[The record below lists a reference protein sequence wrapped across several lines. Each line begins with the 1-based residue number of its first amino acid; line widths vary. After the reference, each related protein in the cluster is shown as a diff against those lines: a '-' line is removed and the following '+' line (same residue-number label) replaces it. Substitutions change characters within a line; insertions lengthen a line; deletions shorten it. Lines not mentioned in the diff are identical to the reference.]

1 MSLQSLKRRLNRVE
15 TKAAHRELH
24 VVMVF
29 TGTPELDKQAERAI
43 AQGEADAKR
52 MNKELRIFEI
62 EVSSTA

>member
-1 MSLQSLKRRLNRVE
+1 MES
-15 TKAAHRELH
+15 KAAQRELH

>member
-1 MSLQSLKRRLNRVE
+1 MESKEAQ
-15 TKAAHRELH
+15 RELH

-52 MNKELRIFEI
+52 MNQELRIFEI
-62 EVSSTA
+62 QVSSTA

>member
-1 MSLQSLKRRLNRVE
+1 MNLQSLKRRLNIVE

-29 TGTPELDKQAERAI
+29 TGTPELDKQAEKAV
-43 AQGEADAKR
+43 AQGESDAYR

-62 EVSSTA
+62 SVD

>member
-29 TGTPELDKQAERAI
+29 TGTPELDDKAYKAL

>member
-1 MSLQSLKRRLNRVE
+1 VE
-15 TKAAHRELH
+15 TKAAQRELH

-29 TGTPELDKQAERAI
+29 TGTPELDRQAERAI